1 MIPKGKL
8 LIIGGH
14 EDKGTPG
21 ESLTIHKKKKSQSHF
36 EILGILISKIPR
48 AHHIIEIIASASSIP
63 LEMEELYINSYL
75 SQGFTHVGFIK
86 VENKEDASDPVSIK
100 KIHGAHAVFFTGG
113 DQNKLISILGQTE
126 LLRVIKNKYYSDKN
140 FIVCGTSA
148 GAMAMPETIITG
160 GLIGE
165 ALYKDDIKIASG
177 FNLINEVIVDTHF
190 IKRGRFGRLAHA
202 VTLNPECL
210 GIGLEEDTALIISSG
225 NEARC
230 LGSGMIIL
238 IDGTKINSTNVNVVD
253 SFKPIVVENLKVSII
268 AEGSTYLIKERRI
281 LKKG

>member
-268 AEGSTYLIKERRI
+268 AEGSAYLIKERKL